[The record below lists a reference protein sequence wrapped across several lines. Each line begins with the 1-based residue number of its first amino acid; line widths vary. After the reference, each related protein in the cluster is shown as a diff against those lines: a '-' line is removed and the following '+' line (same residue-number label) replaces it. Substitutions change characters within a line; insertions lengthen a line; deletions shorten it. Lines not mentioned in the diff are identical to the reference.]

1 MSAFGGKADIV
12 LASQDSA
19 ATDYDS
25 TAFHMGTAVKC
36 FCPHLGGLVIV
47 TLVTHRIAIA
57 SVHLRHARFGFI
69 CVSVAHAAM
78 SGAVMIL
85 PIVTP
90 QNTFTLLAT
99 RLLRAMIRPKDGA
112 GATSTK

>member
-57 SVHLRHARFGFI
+57 SVHLRHAR
-69 CVSVAHAAM
+69 
-78 SGAVMIL
+78 
-85 PIVTP
+85 
-90 QNTFTLLAT
+90 QLLVGD
-99 RLLRAMIRPKDGA
+99 RHCEPLA
-112 GATSTK
+112 GTQAY